1 MNQSIQLRHRRRN
14 NMTTQAKKKLTLT
27 ELIQQKEKYQVK
39 TDAKEEI
46 YLDQLDA
53 TITISKP
60 ERSLVIEAIEMKEE
74 GDPFLVYN
82 VVVEPNLKDSELQK
96 AYGCAEPTDIVHKI
110 FDEGTIAGIAKA
122 SLKLAGWESEVKT
135 VENLKN

>member
-1 MNQSIQLRHRRRN
+1 
-14 NMTTQAKKKLTLT
+14 MTTPVQKKLTLT
-27 ELIQQKEKYQVK
+27 ELIQQKEKYHVK
-39 TDAKEEI
+39 NDTKVEL

-53 TITISKP
+53 TITIVKP
-60 ERSLVIEAIEMKEE
+60 ERSLVIDALEMKEE

-82 VVVEPNLKDSELQK
+82 VVVEPNLKDSDLHK
-96 AYGCAEPTDIVHKI
+96 AYECAEPTEIVHKI

-122 SLKLAGWESEVKT
+122 SLKLAGWESDVKA

>member
-1 MNQSIQLRHRRRN
+1 
-14 NMTTQAKKKLTLT
+14 MTTNVKKKLTLT

-39 TDAKEEI
+39 TDAKAEL

-60 ERSLVIEAIEMKEE
+60 ERSLVIDALEMKEE
-74 GDPFLVYN
+74 GDPYLVYN
-82 VVVEPNLKDSELQK
+82 VVVEPNLKDAELQK
-96 AYGCAEPTDIVHKI
+96 AYGCVEPTDIVYKI

-122 SLKLAGWESEVKT
+122 SLKLAGWESDVKA